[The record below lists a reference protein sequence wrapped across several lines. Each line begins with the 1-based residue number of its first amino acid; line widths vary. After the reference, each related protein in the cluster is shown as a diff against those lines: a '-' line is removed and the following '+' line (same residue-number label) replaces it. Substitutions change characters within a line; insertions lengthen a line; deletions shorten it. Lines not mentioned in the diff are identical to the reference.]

1 MPHHLYR
8 RSDTP
13 NWWIDIKVKGRR
25 RIRRSAGTPDRKIAK
40 ALAQRI
46 EAAEWGRLIHG
57 DSATLTF
64 AEAVLMYVD
73 DGHSDL
79 YTAKLVAHFMDAK
92 VATIKPGHIRA
103 AAPVLYPG
111 AKPATWNRQVVT
123 PTRAIINHAAGK
135 ELAAF
140 IKVKNFPELRPVR
153 RAPAADWLPAFMTHA
168 GPGLAALALFMR
180 ITAARIGQAVALGWD
195 AVDLQAGTAIVPPAK
210 GYPERMVFLTREMVA
225 MLANLEDARVGSSRL
240 EYRDGPVFGFV
251 NRWAVYRPW
260 RATCGAASIPYV
272 GPHSAGR
279 RAFATAMSRAGIDPK
294 TAAELGGWKSMRLM
308 LEIYTDSNASPAV
321 VNEVFGKR
329 VTIEAQPTGQDLQ
342 SKPRKT
348 RHVK

>member
-40 ALAQRI
+40 ALASRI

-64 AEAVLMYVD
+64 AEAVLMYVE

-79 YTAKLVAHFMDAK
+79 YTAKLVSYFMNDK
-92 VATIKPGHIRA
+92 VADIKPGHIRA
-103 AAPVLYPG
+103 AAPVIYPG
-111 AKPATWNRQVVT
+111 AKPATWNRQVIV
-123 PTRAIINHAAGK
+123 PARAVINHAASK
-135 ELAAF
+135 ELAEF

-180 ITAARIGQAVALGWD
+180 ITAARIGQAVTLGWD
-195 AVDLQAGTAIVPPAK
+195 AVDLKAGTAIVPPAK
-210 GYPERMVFLTREMVA
+210 GYPERVAYLTRDIVA
-225 MLANLEDARVGSSRL
+225 MLANLEKGR
-240 EYRDGPVFGFV
+240 GPVFGFKR
-251 NRWAVYRPW
+251 RWAVYKPW
-260 RATCGAASIPYV
+260 QAACEAAGIPYV
-272 GPHSAGR
+272 RPHSAGR
-279 RAFATAMSRAGIDPK
+279 RAFATTMSRAGVDPK

-329 VTIEAQPTGQDLQ
+329 VTNRTQKHASINAKKNAGSRT
-342 SKPRKT
+342 
-348 RHVK
+348 